1 MHDLYHAPALVL
13 TALSLPTFGYLYLRF
28 RDART
33 LLWLL
38 GFFFD
43 LIAMV
48 LVDTANWWHFP
59 VHAQPWLTAASGMQ
73 ANPFGTFTSQLG
85 AANGSSNDVAQLL
98 QGDAIV

>member
-43 LIAMV
+43 LMGLA
-48 LVDTANWWHFP
+48 LVDAVSGAIFP
-59 VHAQPWLTAASGMQ
+59 
-73 ANPFGTFTSQLG
+73 
-85 AANGSSNDVAQLL
+85 
-98 QGDAIV
+98 